1 MKNNYEAAEIFELGE
16 AQSLILGAKS
26 FAMAC
31 DAIMGCGWQTL
42 INDIDETEE

>member
-1 MKNNYEAAEIFELGE
+1 MKNDYEKPEIVELGQ

-31 DAIMGCGWQTL
+31 DTIMGCGWQTL
-42 INDIDETEE
+42 INDIDENEE